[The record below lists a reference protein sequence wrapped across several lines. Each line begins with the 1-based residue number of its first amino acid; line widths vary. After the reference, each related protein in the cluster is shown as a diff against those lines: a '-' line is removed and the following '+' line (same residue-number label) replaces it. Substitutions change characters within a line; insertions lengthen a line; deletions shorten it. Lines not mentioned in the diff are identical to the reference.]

1 MEETVVKRGFCPRP
15 AAFARD
21 FRGKPFVFSL
31 LETTLDPSGNPD
43 GVLYGCV
50 CGEDPKADA
59 DPGSVEPE
67 LWASSNHSKMSRMMK
82 TLKPGR
88 SQQHQQQQRQ
98 QRWRVLCLVS
108 RLPLFKLLFGR
119 LQHTRDLLQ
128 AGPGRVSAQLDRLNR
143 AAVDGRLA
151 EEAGMLGL
159 PWIMSRLPPSVP
171 CDRACSVQPHPEQV
185 ARWQALWGLQV
196 VCGRGPCAVSPDSL
210 ARLLACLL
218 LEQRVLLLGCAPE
231 TSALALALRAL
242 LWPFRWM
249 HPFLSASPAGG
260 LNIPLADSPVPVLAA
275 LNSVSDL
282 GYASLDKV
290 PTGVVTYS
298 IGKDCVTPGGIQLPS
313 GGHDGLVGHDVLV
326 RRLEFVRTRSGQAT
340 GDRAAWAAEATRSA
354 VGGEVHG
361 LAGLVERYARD
372 RVAEARRT
380 GGGANLQ
387 ELIDASLERGA
398 FARWLQSSGRP
409 NAAGGFY
416 EALID
421 TQLCRL
427 HLEEKIAEELSAGGS
442 SAA

>member
-1 MEETVVKRGFCPRP
+1 MEETVVKRGFCPGP

-21 FRGKPFVFSL
+21 FRCKPFVFSL

-59 DPGSVEPE
+59 DPSSVEPE
-67 LWASSNHSKMSRMMK
+67 LGASSNHSMVSRMVK
-82 TLKPGR
+82 TMKPGR
-88 SQQHQQQQRQ
+88 SPQQRQ
-98 QRWRVLCLVS
+98 QPWRVLCLVS
-108 RLPLFKLLFGR
+108 RLPLFKLLFGL
-119 LQHTRDLLQ
+119 LQHTRDLLK
-128 AGPGRVSAQLDRLNR
+128 ADPGRVSAQLDRLNR

-151 EEAGMLGL
+151 QEAGMLGL
-159 PWIMSRLPPSVP
+159 SWDMSRLPPSVP
-171 CDRACSVQPHPEQV
+171 CDRVCSTQAHPQQV
-185 ARWQALWGLQV
+185 ARWQALWGLQA
-196 VCGRGPCAVSPDSL
+196 VCGREPCAVSPDSL

-218 LEQRVLLLGCAPE
+218 LEKRVLVIGCASE

-282 GYASLDKV
+282 GYASLGRV
-290 PTGVVTYS
+290 PAGVVTYS
-298 IGKDCVTPGGIQLPS
+298 IEKDCVTPDGIQLPS
-313 GGHDGLVGHDVLV
+313 GGHDNLVGHDVLV
-326 RRLEFVRTRSGQAT
+326 RRLEFVRARSGQVA
-340 GDRAAWAAEATRSA
+340 GDRAAWAAEAIQSA

-361 LAGLVERYARD
+361 LAGLVERYAED

-380 GGGANLQ
+380 SGGATLQ
-387 ELIDASLERGA
+387 GLIDAALEPGA
-398 FARWLQSSGRP
+398 FARWLRSSGRP
-409 NAAGGFY
+409 GAGGGFY
-416 EALID
+416 DALID

-427 HLEEKIAEELSAGGS
+427 HLEEKVAEMLSTGCAFT
-442 SAA
+442 A